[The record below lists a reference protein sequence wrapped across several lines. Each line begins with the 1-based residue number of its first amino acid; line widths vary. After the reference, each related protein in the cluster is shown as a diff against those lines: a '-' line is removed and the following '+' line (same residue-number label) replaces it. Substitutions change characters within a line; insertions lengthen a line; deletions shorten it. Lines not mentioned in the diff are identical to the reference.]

1 MALPGI
7 AIGAGITIGA
17 GIFMGT
23 GSPLTTT
30 SSGQNVTG
38 SASSTGFFYAVLNRG
53 AQGWDTFAANGNN
66 GSWTAT
72 GDFGAGTQTVTVVSI
87 SNDADSVF
95 PVVSGVQFQPGLG
108 YTFSGY

>member
-1 MALPGI
+1 MALPPGI
-7 AIGAGITIGA
+7 KIGPGIDIGA

-23 GSPLTTT
+23 GSPLTTIT
-30 SSGQNVTG
+30 GQNVTG
-38 SASSTGFFYAVLNRG
+38 SASSTGFFFAVLNRG
-53 AQGWDTFAANGNN
+53 YPGWDTFAANGNN

-72 GDFGAGTQTVTVVSI
+72 GDFGTGTQTVTVVSI
-87 SNDADSVF
+87 TNDADSVF

>member
-23 GSPLTTT
+23 GSPLTTAT
-30 SSGQNVTG
+30 GQNVTG
-38 SASSTGFFYAVLNRG
+38 VPDSTGVFFAVLNRG
-53 AQGWDTFAANGNN
+53 IPGWDTFAANGNN

-72 GDFGAGTQTVTVVSI
+72 GDFGSGTQTVSVI
-87 SNDADSVF
+87 SVTSDPDSVF
-95 PVVSGVQFQPGLG
+95 PVVSGVQFQPGISYIFRG
-108 YTFSGY
+108 Y

>member
-7 AIGAGITIGA
+7 AVGGGITVGG

-23 GSPLTTT
+23 GSPLTTIN
-30 SSGQNVTG
+30 GQNVTG
-38 SASSTGFFYAVLNRG
+38 VPNSTGFFYAVLNRG

-95 PVVSGVQFQPGLG
+95 PVVSGVQFQPGIG
-108 YTFSGY
+108 YTVSGY